1 MAVERC
7 PAAERLAVGEGS
19 VWVAAMLQACPPGE
33 SMRCSRDASVCG
45 EHVEMTRAEVV
56 GADGETKGEASMG

>member
-1 MAVERC
+1 MERC

-19 VWVAAMLQACPPGE
+19 VWVAAMLQVGCVHLLRACDA
-33 SMRCSRDASVCG
+33 RDASVCG